1 MSEHA
6 HLRASLALL
15 ALFVASGLWLEANL
29 GLRLSGVMNDPLRR
43 EFLRLGHAHGG
54 VLAIANVVLSYAMGR
69 LGTPASW
76 AGKIRWAS
84 LTGVVLVS
92 GGFVV
97 GGLTHGPTDPGPA
110 VLVVPAG
117 AICLLASFAATAI
130 LRVDDRDLG

>member
-1 MSEHA
+1 MGDRA
-6 HLRASLALL
+6 HLRATLALL

-29 GLRLSGVMNDPLRR
+29 GLRLAGITADPLRR

-54 VLAIANVVLSYAMGR
+54 VLAILNLGLAFAMDR
-69 LGTPASW
+69 LQTPAAW
-76 AGKIRWAS
+76 ARKIRWAS
-84 LTGVVLVS
+84 LTGVVLVA

-117 AICLLASFAATAI
+117 AMCLLLALCAAAV
-130 LRVDDRDLG
+130 LRSDDRDL